1 MSDPVSDAYD
11 RQDRAIASDVAAA
24 KIEREQ
30 DAWLEPI
37 VIHVHPVVMDDETAK
52 FFPALQAARGAC
64 GQCRNKRPKKF
75 RPLDW
80 MRTKAGG

>member
-1 MSDPVSDAYD
+1 MSDPIADAYD

-37 VIHVHPVVMDDETAK
+37 VIHVHPVVLNADPSK
-52 FFPALQAARGAC
+52 LVHGLQAAREAC
-64 GQCRNKRPKKF
+64 GQCRNKKPKKF

-80 MRTKAGG
+80 MRTKSGG